1 MFPIS
6 PAAFPSDISYE
17 LVPIPTLNDAPL
29 IVFWASFI
37 NSPEVARKLSSPIIP
52 VLKLSTSLIK
62 LSIASLT
69 PAVFTGLHGLG
80 KGGSLVLQ
88 AVFISNS
95 ENALYPNNSAEFS
108 LPL

>member
-80 KGGSLVLQ
+80 KGGSLVL
-88 AVFISNS
+88 
-95 ENALYPNNSAEFS
+95 
-108 LPL
+108 